1 MKKSLFIVLFLA
13 LMGGA
18 FAQNE
23 GVTEYV
29 SALITFREGSNVPQD
44 SLNKYGVVIQ
54 TREGR
59 MATALIPA
67 EQYQAFLNTY
77 MVERVQPSTRVFM
90 RNSQI
95 GDNGAYVDTPYRK
108 HDRKSSVKDEESEG
122 REAVRRHMIPED
134 DIRNDE
140 AKGWYVG
147 LMVGGS
153 SNTLDVKKTIFNGLW
168 YSARGLNVEARVGYQ
183 FNEWFGIR
191 SGVELV
197 SKNYA
202 TKLTVDY
209 AGVSNKY
216 QTYHQ
221 NQYLQLPLM
230 ADFSIGGETVRIH
243 LMAGGYCG
251 YWISQYRDGYI
262 YRANDPQ
269 PYTGWS
275 YKYIDNYDSRFE
287 AGLAAGIGLS
297 MNVAPNWQLHFEGD
311 YYHGLLS
318 TAKNPSKTYNRTWT
332 FGMGVSYHF

>member
-140 AKGWYVG
+140 AKR
-147 LMVGGS
+147 GS
-153 SNTLDVKKTIFNGLW
+153 
-168 YSARGLNVEARVGYQ
+168 
-183 FNEWFGIR
+183 
-191 SGVELV
+191 
-197 SKNYA
+197 
-202 TKLTVDY
+202 
-209 AGVSNKY
+209 
-216 QTYHQ
+216 
-221 NQYLQLPLM
+221 
-230 ADFSIGGETVRIH
+230 
-243 LMAGGYCG
+243 C
-251 YWISQYRDGYI
+251 
-262 YRANDPQ
+262 
-269 PYTGWS
+269 
-275 YKYIDNYDSRFE
+275 
-287 AGLAAGIGLS
+287 GLS
-297 MNVAPNWQLHFEGD
+297 VQRMVRYPQRCGACVQELCH
-311 YYHGLLS
+311 
-318 TAKNPSKTYNRTWT
+318 
-332 FGMGVSYHF
+332 

>member
-122 REAVRRHMIPED
+122 REAVR
-134 DIRNDE
+134 
-140 AKGWYVG
+140 
-147 LMVGGS
+147 GS

-230 ADFSIGGETVRIH
+230 ADFSIGG
-243 LMAGGYCG
+243 
-251 YWISQYRDGYI
+251 
-262 YRANDPQ
+262 
-269 PYTGWS
+269 
-275 YKYIDNYDSRFE
+275 
-287 AGLAAGIGLS
+287 
-297 MNVAPNWQLHFEGD
+297 
-311 YYHGLLS
+311 
-318 TAKNPSKTYNRTWT
+318 
-332 FGMGVSYHF
+332 